1 MQGLK
6 SRIPNGM
13 PIAFFPKA
21 EALTPG
27 FVVTILDRV
36 EQVHLQNLLLGELL
50 TMWLKF
56 GVAPDGNLVSIDEVA
71 RGKTQLTCL
80 YCGGGLT
87 AKKGSVKE
95 HHFAHTGET
104 CKPVSQRIKTKA
116 FPALPLYEHFNIE
129 LKGEELE

>member
-1 MQGLK
+1 
-6 SRIPNGM
+6 M
-13 PIAFFPKA
+13 PITFFPKA
-21 EALTPG
+21 EALTPK
-27 FVVTILDRV
+27 FVTILDRV
-36 EQVHLQNLLLGELL
+36 ERVHLQNLLLGELL

-56 GVAPDGNLVSIDEVA
+56 GVALSGELTSIDEVV

-95 HHFAHTGET
+95 HHFAHTEET

-116 FPALPLYEHFNIE
+116 FPSLPLYDKFSIQ
-129 LKGEELE
+129 LKGEELCDSLKRESR